1 MNEPEE
7 YVVHDYS
14 AVNKQ
19 IDELAK
25 REREIS
31 KALRL
36 KNKKKEVKTAIKN
49 AIRYVILLFGLGLF
63 AILFAYAVRL
73 VVYSPLS

>member
-36 KNKKKEVKTAIKN
+36 KNRKKEVRTAIKN

>member
-7 YVVHDYS
+7 YIVHDYS
-14 AVNKQ
+14 AINKQ

-25 REREIS
+25 RELEIS

-36 KNKKKEVKTAIKN
+36 KNRNKEVKAGIQN
-49 AIRYVILLFGLGLF
+49 AIRYVILLLGLGLF

>member
-31 KALRL
+31 KVLRL
-36 KNKKKEVKTAIKN
+36 KNKKKEVRTAIKN